1 MVYFYVLCSRNI
13 LRKLVVYQQPTCLCT
28 KMEFVVGTVLSLRG
42 GFGGLIP
49 PKQSSKTPK
58 LKYETL

>member
-1 MVYFYVLCSRNI
+1 MFMFCRHAWWHTYMPVSS
-13 LRKLVVYQQPTCLCT
+13 PW
-28 KMEFVVGTVLSLRG
+28 G
-42 GFGGLIP
+42 GFDGPIP